1 MSNVKTDPSKVIS
14 TFDMDQSAPLGRAP
28 KHLLFTDVC
37 MVGWGKCVP
46 PPPHHTNVC
55 KISRLWGATS
65 LLVFNKSLSNF
76 TDL

>member
-46 PPPHHTNVC
+46 PPPTIQTSV
-55 KISRLWGATS
+55 KFRDFEELRLC
-65 LLVFNKSLSNF
+65 
-76 TDL
+76 

>member
-1 MSNVKTDPSKVIS
+1 MSNVKPDPSKVFS

-46 PPPHHTNVC
+46 PT
-55 KISRLWGATS
+55 IQTS
-65 LLVFNKSLSNF
+65 LKFRDFEKLRLC
-76 TDL
+76 

>member
-46 PPPHHTNVC
+46 PPPPPY
-55 KISRLWGATS
+55 KRL
-65 LLVFNKSLSNF
+65 
-76 TDL
+76 